1 MGKKRGNDYGRKKK
15 EGKITGGKR
24 MWERLRLKKEK
35 QLWFEKERVIYYRG
49 IRKRKDYMG
58 EKERGKE
65 CWLKERKILR
75 VKKEE
80 DKETGERRNRKYSLV
95 KMKYG

>member
-35 QLWFEKERVIYYRG
+35 QLWCEKERVIYYRG
-49 IRKRKDYMG
+49 IRKRKDYG
-58 EKERGKE
+58 
-65 CWLKERKILR
+65 
-75 VKKEE
+75 
-80 DKETGERRNRKYSLV
+80 
-95 KMKYG
+95 